1 MLADRLGPA
10 RIVSAGLLTLLA
22 ATAFTG
28 LLPGEH
34 WAVVTGLVL
43 LGLGWSATTVAG
55 STLLVAA
62 LKPEER
68 VPAQGF
74 SDAAMSLAAAVGS
87 VLAGLVMGW
96 IDYAGLS
103 ALLGLILVA
112 SLAGVLS
119 LVRRQPV
126 ATG

>member
-1 MLADRLGPA
+1 
-10 RIVSAGLLTLLA
+10 
-22 ATAFTG
+22 
-28 LLPGEH
+28 
-34 WAVVTGLVL
+34 
-43 LGLGWSATTVAG
+43 
-55 STLLVAA
+55 
-62 LKPEER
+62 
-68 VPAQGF
+68 
-74 SDAAMSLAAAVGS
+74 
-87 VLAGLVMGW
+87 MGW